1 MLMFVDRFSNT
12 IKIIKKA
19 AIGIAGLVLFLLILE
34 LIRAYQTLYTFTPIL
49 GYFFVFGIVLF
60 VSWLGYNITK
70 TVLSLPKKIK
80 VPPYDIRNPHRSK
93 VKYLKYLHKYAHRL
107 LSNANIPADKK
118 MALIAIRQDIQKH
131 TNVNDEQSVQ
141 NAINRL
147 ENEVLDIGLSYL
159 DEEAEN
165 IVRDSVRDNILAVTF
180 SPFRTTDSLFVIY
193 RNLSMFNQILRI
205 YKQRPAITEFFQTMK
220 DVLKIVVG
228 VNILN
233 YTQKFTEKLMS
244 KIPLLDRATDDI
256 LQGIGA
262 GILTTSVGKAT
273 IRRGRCYKQWD
284 PEKELENFGKSVSAF
299 LSYVRGIIT
308 KDVLPRFTRPFE
320 KNWDKIKS
328 FFTKKTP
335 EKIS

>member
-1 MLMFVDRFSNT
+1 
-12 IKIIKKA
+12 
-19 AIGIAGLVLFLLILE
+19 
-34 LIRAYQTLYTFTPIL
+34 
-49 GYFFVFGIVLF
+49 
-60 VSWLGYNITK
+60 
-70 TVLSLPKKIK
+70 
-80 VPPYDIRNPHRSK
+80 
-93 VKYLKYLHKYAHRL
+93 
-107 LSNANIPADKK
+107 
-118 MALIAIRQDIQKH
+118 
-131 TNVNDEQSVQ
+131 
-141 NAINRL
+141 
-147 ENEVLDIGLSYL
+147 
-159 DEEAEN
+159 
-165 IVRDSVRDNILAVTF
+165 
-180 SPFRTTDSLFVIY
+180 
-193 RNLSMFNQILRI
+193 MFNQILRI
-205 YKQRPAITEFFQTMK
+205 YKQRPAITEFIQTMK

-320 KNWDKIKS
+320 KNWNKIKS

-335 EKIS
+335 ENQPNH

>member
-1 MLMFVDRFSNT
+1 MFVDRFSNT

-107 LSNANIPADKK
+107 LSNANVPADKI
-118 MALIAIRQDIQKH
+118 MALNAIRQDIQKN
-131 TNVNDEQSVQ
+131 TNVSDEQSVQ
-141 NAINRL
+141 NAINRF

-165 IVRDSVRDNILAVTF
+165 IVRNSVRDNILAVTF

-228 VNILN
+228 
-233 YTQKFTEKLMS
+233 
-244 KIPLLDRATDDI
+244 
-256 LQGIGA
+256 
-262 GILTTSVGKAT
+262 
-273 IRRGRCYKQWD
+273 
-284 PEKELENFGKSVSAF
+284 
-299 LSYVRGIIT
+299 
-308 KDVLPRFTRPFE
+308 
-320 KNWDKIKS
+320 
-328 FFTKKTP
+328 
-335 EKIS
+335 